1 MCDSNIR
8 KSLIAGYIPFHF
20 IHTSEHDPIV
30 ITNLSE
36 IQLNIENRRVYE
48 KTPKK
53 HIQRTN
59 ETERN
64 EKKKKFCNKFDI
76 KWQFRFTFFF
86 VSRSTLASFVNMCV
100 LAHFISIRFCFCVSL
115 PTLCSSLLRVR
126 SLLPNSSSFVDF

>member
-1 MCDSNIR
+1 MACDSNIR
-8 KSLIAGYIPFHF
+8 KSFIAGYIPIHF
-20 IHTSEHDPIV
+20 IHTSEHDSIV
-30 ITNLSE
+30 STNVSE

-86 VSRSTLASFVNMCV
+86 FSPHIGIFCEYVRSRSLHFDSF
-100 LAHFISIRFCFCVSL
+100 LF